1 MSWYLVV
8 VLAGHVLMTPVP
20 FDTKEACEAAGM
32 EMVNEVEEGQC
43 YEAGEE
49 PTTSPEFSE

>member
-20 FDTKEACEAAGM
+20 FDTKESCEAAGM
-32 EMVNEVEEGQC
+32 EMFDAVEEGQC
-43 YEAGEE
+43 YEAGDEIQPPAAIE
-49 PTTSPEFSE
+49 